1 MDCKGSLRLGYDAI
15 QITIHRCLAC
25 VDKPK
30 MLRRADLTAKS
41 AGSVSIASE
50 YEASAGPEWW

>member
-15 QITIHRCLAC
+15 QIPIQGCLAS

-30 MLRRADLTAKS
+30 MLCRADLKAKS

>member
-15 QITIHRCLAC
+15 QITIQGCLAC

-30 MLRRADLTAKS
+30 MLRRAVLKAK
-41 AGSVSIASE
+41 SVSIASE